1 LKPFG
6 LNAADPAFWGRGLGM
21 IAGLIDELE

>member
-1 LKPFG
+1 
-6 LNAADPAFWGRGLGM
+6 LNAADPAFWNRGLGM